1 MKKYLAIFNDEHYSV
16 EINGFQ
22 VITEKEM
29 DAYEELASSITWDFS
44 FKLGDDKELEFGS
57 GDDLL
62 SKIDFKEISNEEY
75 KILKKT
81 FENGIFGIFISEEY
95 LQTIVSDSD
104 ESTIDSDDEDDDFN
118 EDDDY

>member
-29 DAYEELASSITWDFS
+29 DAYEELASSITWDFI
-44 FKLGDDKELEFGS
+44 FELGDDKELEFGS

-75 KILKKT
+75 KALNKI
-81 FENGIFGIFISEEY
+81 FENGTFGIFISEEH
-95 LQTIVSDSD
+95 LQTIVTDSD
-104 ESTIDSDDEDDDFN
+104 ESTDADSDEDDDEFN
-118 EDDDY
+118 EDDY